1 MANRPGTLCDLKSGK
16 AIGAQSNF
24 ADTFNWVVACL
35 KNLKAGRG
43 ISLNWPASDTPE
55 ISLDCGDGNGG
66 ENGGGITDA
75 VYDVSDSYDSSKGKQ
90 VLTVSYTDGRADKNI
105 ELSGGGEVKMSGTD
119 DSYTSGSEFTFA
131 SEDDSNV
138 TVNCSGGVI
147 KIGVYYL

>member
-1 MANRPGTLCDLKSGK
+1 MANRPGTLCNLQSGMS
-16 AIGAQSNF
+16 IGAQPNF

-43 ISLNWPASDTPE
+43 ISLKWPSSDTPE
-55 ISLDCGDGNGG
+55 ISLDGG
-66 ENGGGITDA
+66 ENGGGESGGGITDA

-105 ELSGGGEVKMSGTD
+105 ELSGGGEVKMTGTD
-119 DSYTSGSEFTFA
+119 DSYTSGNEFTFA
-131 SEDDSNV
+131 SEDDSNI